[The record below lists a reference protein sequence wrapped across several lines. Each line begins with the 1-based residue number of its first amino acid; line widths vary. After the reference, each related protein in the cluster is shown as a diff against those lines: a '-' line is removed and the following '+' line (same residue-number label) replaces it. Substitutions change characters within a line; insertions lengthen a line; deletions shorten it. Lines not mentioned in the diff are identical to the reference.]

1 MKNFEEKTIKDL
13 ALVTGGQN
21 NRFEV
26 TAEVEEKDGET
37 WAKADFRWV
46 QNASKSK

>member
-1 MKNFEEKTIKDL
+1 MKNFEEKAIKDL

-21 NRFEV
+21 NGFEV
-26 TAEVEEKDGET
+26 TAKVEEKDGEI

-46 QNASKSK
+46 QKK